1 MAKRT
6 TVPCTDLP
14 PDYYVRTLSLACLSS
29 LPNAFIILRSLGA
42 SVAKSTTFALCLH
55 VIMMCGSFV
64 CFWQLMQKLKEAQEI
79 NLKLHEYVDRM
90 TLKIIEK
97 NPSLLEKD

>member
-1 MAKRT
+1 
-6 TVPCTDLP
+6 
-14 PDYYVRTLSLACLSS
+14 
-29 LPNAFIILRSLGA
+29 
-42 SVAKSTTFALCLH
+42 
-55 VIMMCGSFV
+55 MCGLFV